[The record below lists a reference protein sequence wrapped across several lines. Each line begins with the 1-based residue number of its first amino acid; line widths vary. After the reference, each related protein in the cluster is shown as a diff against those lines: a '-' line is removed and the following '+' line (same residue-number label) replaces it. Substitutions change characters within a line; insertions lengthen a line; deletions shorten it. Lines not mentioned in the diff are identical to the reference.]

1 MVTVSRRAVE
11 GNANAGKH
19 HEIETRYRWH
29 AHQQAR
35 YGRYRSTAGAS
46 FAFWQR
52 IYHERGI
59 AIFPVRVVG
68 GQKKPAIKGWQR
80 VGLPGSAELAQKFP
94 DADAFG
100 FCPGPRSRVT
110 VLDVDTNDERVL
122 RDALDR
128 YGQTPI
134 IVRTGS
140 GNYQAWYRHHGEGRR
155 IRPFAEKPI
164 DVLGSGFVVTPASAG
179 SKSNYQFIEGG
190 LDDLDRLP
198 VINGLD
204 VPSISP
210 AIEHHSGILNE
221 PVTKGRRN
229 TTLWQHCMRAAH
241 HCDSFEAL
249 LDVART
255 RNEEF
260 EPPTED
266 AEIMKAATSA
276 WNYTER
282 GENWLGRHGA
292 FFDTAEVEGRLVTL
306 DSDAVKLLLYL
317 RAKNG
322 KTATFMI
329 ANGLASTFLWTT
341 KRLAAARACL
351 IGNHV
356 ERARAAS
363 QYYGSALYRWI
374 L

>member
-1 MVTVSRRAVE
+1 MVTASRRAVE

-29 AHQQAR
+29 ARQQAR
-35 YGRYRSTAGAS
+35 SGRYRSTAGAS
-46 FAFWQR
+46 FAFWQPV
-52 IYHERGI
+52 YHERGI
-59 AIFPVRVVG
+59 AIFPVRIVG

-155 IRPFAEKPI
+155 IRPFAEKPT

-260 EPPTED
+260 EPPMED
-266 AEIMKAATSA
+266 DEIMKAATSA

-292 FFDTAEVEGRLVTL
+292 FFDTAEVESRPVTL

-329 ANGLASTFLWTT
+329 ANGLANTVL
-341 KRLAAARACL
+341 
-351 IGNHV
+351 
-356 ERARAAS
+356 
-363 QYYGSALYRWI
+363 
-374 L
+374 